1 MALSAARATPKR
13 AGTNISLPMAA
24 ATVVF
29 GGGLVSVLTANGNA
43 CPAGT
48 ASSTRALGVAK
59 ATVDNSDG
67 AGGALRVELD
77 TGVFRFKNSSAGDL
91 IARADIGQPCY
102 IVDDETVAKTDNG
115 GAREIAGAI
124 VDVDDQGVWVN
135 VGPSAVGPQ
144 GEQGEPGA

>member
-24 ATVVF
+24 ATVVY
-29 GGGLVSVLTANGNA
+29 GGGLVSVLTTNGNA
-43 CPAGT
+43 CPSGT
-48 ASSTRALGVAK
+48 ANSTRAYGVAK

-67 AGGALRVELD
+67 AAGALRVELD
-77 TGVFRFKNSSAGDL
+77 TGVFRFKNSEGDGDT
-91 IARADIGQPCY
+91 IARKDIGQPCY
-102 IVDDETVAKTDNG
+102 IVDDETVGLDDDG
-115 GAREIAGAI
+115 GARAIAGAI

-144 GEQGEPGA
+144 GEPGV

>member
-24 ATVVF
+24 ATVVY

-59 ATVDNSDG
+59 ATVDNS
-67 AGGALRVELD
+67 AGLAAALRVELD
-77 TGVFRFKNSSAGDL
+77 TGVFRFKNSASGDL
-91 IARADIGQPCY
+91 IARKDIGQPCY
-102 IVDDETVAKTDNG
+102 IVNDETVALTDNS
-115 GAREIAGAI
+115 GARQIAGAI
-124 VDVDDQGVWVN
+124 DDVDDQGVWVV
-135 VGPSAVGPQ
+135 VGPSAVGPR
-144 GEQGEPGA
+144 GEQGEPG